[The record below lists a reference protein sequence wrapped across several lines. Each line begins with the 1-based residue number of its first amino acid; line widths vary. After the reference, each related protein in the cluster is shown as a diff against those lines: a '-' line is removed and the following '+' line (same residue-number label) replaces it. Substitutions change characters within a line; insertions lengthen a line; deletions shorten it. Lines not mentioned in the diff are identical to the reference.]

1 MYVFSF
7 FPPFKPSSFLF
18 WLLPSSS
25 LSFLYFLT
33 LSGLVSCVTGNV
45 TVSVFFFPLVITATL
60 SFLLYSLHYSTIA
73 FFSFFPPLMICFT
86 RLKLSPKCLPSCQP
100 YVAPRLCCDKLHQR
114 SNCTV
119 ICLHCDGENTA
130 HCVQCSQKV
139 SYTLNVCYSS
149 VHCFPTLKKVRRRLQ
164 ELIFG
169 EFCTST
175 LLFFFQNKKFLVC
188 WNV

>member
-1 MYVFSF
+1 M
-7 FPPFKPSSFLF
+7 
-18 WLLPSSS
+18 S
-25 LSFLYFLT
+25 LSQ
-33 LSGLVSCVTGNV
+33 
-45 TVSVFFFPLVITATL
+45 FFFPLVITATL

-73 FFSFFPPLMICFT
+73 FFSFFSPLMICFT
-86 RLKLSPKCLPSCQP
+86 PLKLSPKCLPSCQP
-100 YVAPRLCCDKLHQR
+100 YVAPRLCCDKLLQR

-139 SYTLNVCYSS
+139 SLCYSS
-149 VHCFPTLKKVRRRLQ
+149 VHCFPTLKKVRHRLQ

-175 LLFFFQNKKFLVC
+175 LLFFSKQKISSLLECLGQNVACKTKKCL
-188 WNV
+188 